1 MTNERKISGGAHFVL
16 HVKVHVILG
25 AKCDEYVMR
34 KLQGTKIYSAMINKN
49 LSE

>member
-1 MTNERKISGGAHFVL
+1 
-16 HVKVHVILG
+16 LG

-49 LSE
+49 LSEW